1 MNVTLRLYKRHDLDL
16 IPVVMSSSFRLTK
29 QIKGAIRAYLN
40 DESFRIPVES
50 VTHVDS
56 SKNVYLLHFCINREK
71 EPDLFAF
78 VTNLKSGK
86 RNSALKNLLRYYLDT
101 MYLGEY
107 MDDKGLLHYPSNIP
121 QAVETYKEEEAKE
134 IPIPTRKTQKPIA
147 VVKEEKPEK
156 TPIAKE
162 KVGNSKPETALI
174 KEVKTAEADIE
185 AEAEQIDDDFDFMD
199 AMENLLDSAGQ

>member
-1 MNVTLRLYKRHDLDL
+1 
-16 IPVVMSSSFRLTK
+16 MSSSFRLTK

-40 DESFRIPVES
+40 DESFRIPIES
-50 VTHVDS
+50 VARVDNN
-56 SKNVYLLHFCINREK
+56 KNVYLLHFCINREK

-107 MDDKGLLHYPSNIP
+107 MDDKGMLHYPSNIP
-121 QAVETYKEEEAKE
+121 QAIDAQKEEEAKE
-134 IPIPTRKTQKPIA
+134 IPIPTRKAQMPIA
-147 VVKEEKPEK
+147 VVKEEKPQK

-162 KVGNSKPETALI
+162 KPINSKSDATLI
-174 KEVKTAEADIE
+174 KEEEPTEADIE
-185 AEAEQIDDDFDFMD
+185 AEAEQTEDDFDFID
-199 AMENLLDSAGQ
+199 AMENLLDSARQ

>member
-40 DESFRIPVES
+40 DESFRIPIES
-50 VTHVDS
+50 VAHVDS

-107 MDDKGLLHYPSNIP
+107 MDDKRLLHYPSNIP
-121 QAVETYKEEEAKE
+121 QAIDPQKEEEAKE
-134 IPIPTRKTQKPIA
+134 IPIPIRKTQKPIA
-147 VVKEEKPEK
+147 VVKEEKPK
-156 TPIAKE
+156 KAPIAKE
-162 KVGNSKPETALI
+162 NARSSKSDTTLI

-185 AEAEQIDDDFDFMD
+185 AESEQTEDAFDFMD
-199 AMENLLDSAGQ
+199 AMENLLNSARQ